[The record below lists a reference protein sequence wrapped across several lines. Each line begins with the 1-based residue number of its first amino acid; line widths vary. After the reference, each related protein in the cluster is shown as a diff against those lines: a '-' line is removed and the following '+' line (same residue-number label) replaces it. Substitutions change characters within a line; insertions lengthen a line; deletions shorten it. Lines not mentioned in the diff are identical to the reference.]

1 MQIQEN
7 IILAPYTT
15 FKIGGPAKYFCL
27 AQSIADVQE
36 AITFA
41 KEKNLKIFVFGGG
54 SNLLITDAGINGL
67 VIKLDLQKL
76 EFEDNLVKV
85 GAGVNLAY
93 LLNQSLEHGL
103 TGLEFATGIPGTV
116 GGAVRGNAGTY
127 GQAMG
132 DVTQNIQYLDED
144 YQLQNMS
151 ASEANF
157 AYRHSIFKEKNYLIL
172 EVALKLQISDIEVAK
187 NLVKE
192 RLAYRQNTQPND
204 PSAGCIFKNI
214 AFEEAEIDALR
225 NKGIEIDKFL
235 ANKKIPAAYLIEKAG
250 LKGKTIGGAQVS
262 EKHANYI
269 INTGQAKAEDV
280 LILTSFI
287 KQQIRDKYGIQL
299 IEEVQFVV

>member
-1 MQIQEN
+1 M
-7 IILAPYTT
+7 
-15 FKIGGPAKYFCL
+15 
-27 AQSIADVQE
+27 
-36 AITFA
+36 
-41 KEKNLKIFVFGGG
+41 
-54 SNLLITDAGINGL
+54 LITDAGINGL

>member
-1 MQIQEN
+1 MEIQEN

-15 FKIGGPAKYFCL
+15 FKIGGPAQYFCL
-27 AQSIADVQE
+27 AQSISDVQE
-36 AITFA
+36 AIAFA
-41 KEKNLKIFVFGGG
+41 KDKNLNIFVFGGG
-54 SNLLITDAGINGL
+54 SNLLITDAGIKGL

-76 EFEDNLVKV
+76 EFVDNCVTV
-85 GAGVNLAY
+85 GAGVSLAF

-103 TGLEFATGIPGTV
+103 IGLEFAAGIPGTV

-132 DVTQNIQYLDED
+132 DVIQSIQYLDEN
-144 YQLQNMS
+144 YQLQKML
-151 ASEANF
+151 AVEAEF

-172 EVALKLQISDIEVAK
+172 EVELKLQTGDVEAAK

-192 RLAYRQNTQPND
+192 RLTYRQNTQPND

-214 AFEEAEIDALR
+214 AFEEAEIDALKA
-225 NKGIEIDKFL
+225 KGIEIDKFL
-235 ANKKIPAAYLIEKAG
+235 AHKKIPAAYLIEKAG
-250 LKGKTIGGAQVS
+250 LKGKTIGGAQIS

-280 LILTSFI
+280 LILSSFI

-299 IEEVQFVV
+299 SEEVQFVV

>member
-15 FKIGGPAKYFCL
+15 FKIGGPAQYFCL
-27 AQSIADVQE
+27 AQSITDVQE
-36 AITFA
+36 AVSFA

-67 VIKLDLQKL
+67 VMKLDLQKL
-76 EFEDNLVKV
+76 DFIDTLVTV
-85 GAGVNLAY
+85 GAGLSLAY
-93 LLNQSLEHGL
+93 LLNQSLERGL
-103 TGLEFATGIPGTV
+103 IGLEFAAGIPGTV

-132 DVTQNIQYLDED
+132 DVVQSIQYLDD
-144 YQLQNMS
+144 NYQLQKML
-151 ASEANF
+151 ASEADF

-172 EVALKLQISDIEVAK
+172 EVELKLQTGDIEVAK

-214 AFEEAEIDALR
+214 AFEENEASVLR
-225 NKGIEIDKFL
+225 DKGIEIDKFL

-299 IEEVQFVV
+299 TEEVQFVV

>member
-15 FKIGGPAKYFCL
+15 FKIGGPAQYFCL
-27 AQSIADVQE
+27 AKSITDVQE
-36 AITFA
+36 AVSFA

-54 SNLLITDAGINGL
+54 SNLLITDAGIKGL
-67 VIKLDLQKL
+67 VMKLDLQKL
-76 EFEDNLVKV
+76 EFDENKVLV

-93 LLNQSLEHGL
+93 LLNQSLDKHL
-103 TGLEFATGIPGTV
+103 TGLEFAAGIPGTV

-132 DVTQNIQYLDED
+132 DVVQSIQYLDDD
-144 YQLQNMS
+144 YQLQKML
-151 ASEANF
+151 ASEADF
-157 AYRHSIFKEKNYLIL
+157 AYRHSLFKEKNYLIL
-172 EVALKLQISDIEVAK
+172 EVELKLQTGDIEVAK

-204 PSAGCIFKNI
+204 PSAGCIFKNV
-214 AFEEAEIDALR
+214 AFEENEASVLR
-225 NKGIEIDKFL
+225 DKGIEIDKFL

-299 IEEVQFVV
+299 VEEVQFVV